1 MNVTIHMPPDSYDEL
16 VDQPLMML
24 NTGLFAHEPAVGD
37 EVTIRAADREPF
49 TVRVTGVTGLCVVC
63 ERAS

>member
-1 MNVTIHMPPDSYDEL
+1 MNVTIHMPPGSYDAL
-16 VDQPLMML
+16 VDQPLLML

-49 TVRVTGVTGLCVVC
+49 TVRVTSSCVVC
-63 ERAS
+63 ERVS

>member
-24 NTGLFAHEPAVGD
+24 NTGLFAHKPAVGD

-49 TVRVTGVTGLCVVC
+49 TVRVNGSCVVC